1 MSRKVTL
8 NIITKII
15 VKLEESV
22 TVQEFVDEL
31 SGGYQSFHPQGAY
44 ITEEEIVDYDVIDS
58 K

>member
-1 MSRKVTL
+1 MIVT
-8 NIITKII
+8 
-15 VKLEESV
+15 LEESV

-44 ITEEEIVDYDVIDS
+44 IDDEEIVDYDVIDS

>member
-8 NIITKII
+8 NIITKMI
-15 VKLEESV
+15 VTLEESV

-44 ITEEEIVDYDVIDS
+44 IDDEEIVDYDVIDS